1 MDARIY
7 FLPSQRTV
15 SVATG
20 TTLLAAAREA
30 GLPVASACGADG
42 ICGRCGMTVVSGT
55 DALSRESDDEV
66 RAKRMNR
73 VDANERLACRA
84 RIGGDLAV
92 TASYW

>member
-1 MDARIY
+1 M
-7 FLPSQRTV
+7 V
-15 SVATG
+15 SVAPG

-30 GLPVASACGADG
+30 GLPVATACGADG
-42 ICGRCGMTVVSGT
+42 ICGLCRMTIVSGA
-55 DALSRESDDEV
+55 DALSSECGDELRV
-66 RAKRMNR
+66 KRMNR